1 LFIIFVQKKPKDA
14 NYPVLIWIHGGG
26 FFSGSALQYGP
37 AHLVK
42 NNITVV
48 TIQYRL
54 GSLGKYYSYLKYNN
68 LNILKDV

>member
-1 LFIIFVQKKPKDA
+1 MFINFLQKKV
-14 NYPVLIWIHGGG
+14 NNTNLPVLIWIHGGG

-42 NNITVV
+42 NNIIVV

-54 GSLGKYYSYLKYNN
+54 GSLGKQYQ
-68 LNILKDV
+68 

>member
-1 LFIIFVQKKPKDA
+1 M
-14 NYPVLIWIHGGG
+14 PVLVWIHGGG

-42 NNITVV
+42 NNIIVV

-54 GSLGKYYSYLKYNN
+54 GSLGKHL
-68 LNILKDV
+68 